1 MTVPETAGDDLQSR
15 LRAALGAAL
24 RARDLTAAAALRS
37 ALGAIGNAE
46 AVPVPA
52 PAAPPAARP
61 PAPAPA
67 DLRAAARSPH
77 IAGAAAGL
85 GAAEAERRRLTPGQ
99 VAAIVQAEIDERLA
113 AATQYESAG
122 HAGRAARLRS
132 EAQAL
137 TSAAR
142 CAPEADRHR
151 PPGRRTPE

>member
-24 RARDLTAAAALRS
+24 KARDLTAAAALRS

-52 PAAPPAARP
+52 APPAARP
-61 PAPAPA
+61 SAPTPA
-67 DLRAAARSPH
+67 DLRAAAGSPH

-137 TSAAR
+137 TSAGAL
-142 CAPEADRHR
+142 
-151 PPGRRTPE
+151 RTGS